1 MGAPSRESR
10 PPGLLDVAR
19 AAGVSHQTVS
29 RVLNNQPNVRAE
41 TRERVLAAIA
51 DLGYRRN
58 SAARALVTRRSGT
71 IGVLSHSSTLYG
83 PVLTLNSVE
92 QAVREAGMFVSLA
105 SLRNADDAILSG
117 ALEHFL
123 EQGVEGLIV
132 IAPVPAV
139 VQAATAL
146 ASRLPIVL
154 VTAGEQVAPS
164 VSTAAPDLRS
174 VGVDQVAGARAA
186 TEHLLSLGHRR
197 IVHVSGPREW
207 FDAAARVA
215 GWSSA
220 LEAAGVTA
228 PDLLEGD
235 WTAASGAAAAAA
247 LMAETLPTA
256 VVAGNDLMALGL
268 IKAFT
273 DAGVR
278 VPEDVSVVGF
288 DDSDGSAHFRPALTT
303 LRQDFGELGRQCV
316 DLMLGLLGGGGEA
329 GATLIQPRLV
339 VRQSTSRPRGL
350 DPTGL

>member
-10 PPGLLDVAR
+10 PPGMLDVAR

-41 TRERVLAAIA
+41 TRDRVLTAIA

-71 IGVLSHSSTLYG
+71 IGVLSHSSTLHG

-117 ALEHFL
+117 AVDHFL
-123 EQGVEGLIV
+123 EQSVEGLIV

-139 VQAATAL
+139 VEAAVAL
-146 ASRLPIVL
+146 ASRLPVVL
-154 VTAGEQVAPS
+154 VTAGEQVE
-164 VSTAAPDLRS
+164 PDLQSARELQS
-174 VGVDQVAGARAA
+174 VGVDQAAGARAA
-186 TEHLLSLGHRR
+186 TEHLLALGHHQ
-197 IVHVSGPREW
+197 VAHLSGPREW

-220 LEAAGVTA
+220 LTAAGLPV
-228 PDLLEGD
+228 PEPLVGD
-235 WTAASGAAAAAA
+235 WSAESGAAAAAE
-247 LMAETLPTA
+247 LLAETMPTA
-256 VVAGNDLMALGL
+256 VFAGNDLMALGL
-268 IKAFT
+268 IKALA

-288 DDSDGSAHFRPALTT
+288 DDSDGSAYFRPALTT

-316 DLMLGLLGGGGEA
+316 DRMLGLLGGAADA
-329 GATLIQPRLV
+329 GTTLIRPSLV
-339 VRQSTSRPRGL
+339 VRESTTRPRGL
-350 DPTGL
+350 DPAGL

>member
-1 MGAPSRESR
+1 MGTPNRESR
-10 PPGLLDVAR
+10 PPGMLDVAR

-41 TRERVLAAIA
+41 TRDRVLAAIA

-117 ALEHFL
+117 ALDHFL

-139 VQAATAL
+139 VQAAAAL

-154 VTAGEQVAPS
+154 VTAGEQVS
-164 VSTAAPDLRS
+164 PDLALASDLQS

-186 TEHLLSLGHRR
+186 TEHLLDQGHRQV
-197 IVHVSGPREW
+197 VHVSGPREW

-220 LEAAGVTA
+220 LTAAGV
-228 PDLLEGD
+228 PVPEPMEGD
-235 WTAASGAAAAAA
+235 WSAESGAAAASA
-247 LMAETLPTA
+247 LMAGDLPTA
-256 VVAGNDLMALGL
+256 VFAGNDLMALGL

-316 DLMLGLLGGGGEA
+316 DRMLGLLGGGAGA

-339 VRQSTSRPRGL
+339 VRESTSRPRGL